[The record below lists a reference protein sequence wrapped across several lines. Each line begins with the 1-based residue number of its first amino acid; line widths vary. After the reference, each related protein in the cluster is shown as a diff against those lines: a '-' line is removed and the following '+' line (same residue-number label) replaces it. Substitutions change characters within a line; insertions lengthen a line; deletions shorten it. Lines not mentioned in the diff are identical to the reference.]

1 MRGTLVLAVNCVFV
15 FVFGVS
21 NAARSL
27 DIVIKDDDFRETVL
41 IGNVCWKSV
50 WREGGRGA
58 ADSHASKRNK
68 TCACSFILFPR

>member
-1 MRGTLVLAVNCVFV
+1 MLLPESNWRGRGLRGTLVLAVNCVFV

-50 WREGGRGA
+50 WREGGRGGSRLECQQA
-58 ADSHASKRNK
+58 K
-68 TCACSFILFPR
+68 